1 MGRDAG
7 GEFAE
12 RAFAGKFGEVGHFA
26 LLHELPE
33 QLGIH
38 AVDAEDDEL
47 VRGLVL
53 PVTGSEKGNGGQQ
66 QGGQ

>member
-1 MGRDAG
+1 
-7 GEFAE
+7 
-12 RAFAGKFGEVGHFA
+12 
-26 LLHELPE
+26 LPE

-38 AVDAEDDEL
+38 AIDAEDDEL